1 MLPNTNT
8 NEFWCSNQ
16 SDQTVLPNP
25 SMSNSNDDN
34 LLCLSWKDFRENF
47 EQCLRDSQSVDNIPD
62 VTLVAEDGKTFPA
75 QKAVLAAS
83 SSFFAGILK
92 DNPAP
97 EVVILIRGVDSGVLK
112 SLLDFIHVGEASI
125 KKDQMNQFLE
135 TMEEFKLRG
144 LKAESPFFKEETE
157 EIASET
163 LNLVEKQNQDSKQM
177 KTCTKII
184 LPKTEKKSA
193 QVQSISK
200 SVDEMVV
207 KVDHGMKYSLPNRNT
222 TDYSEWD
229 DQILTVLQRK
239 IGKKLHW
246 TCLVFL
252 FHFS

>member
-25 SMSNSNDDN
+25 SMSNSNDEN

-47 EQCLRDSQSVDNIPD
+47 EQCLRDSQGVDSIPD
-62 VTLVAEDGKTFPA
+62 VTLVAEDGKTFLA

-125 KKDQMNQFLE
+125 KQDQMNQFLE

-157 EIASET
+157 EIESET

-184 LPKTEKKSA
+184 VPKTEKKSA
-193 QVQSISK
+193 EVQSISK
-200 SVDEMVV
+200 PVDEMVE

-239 IGKKLHW
+239 IGKQLHW
-246 TCLVFL
+246 ACLVFL